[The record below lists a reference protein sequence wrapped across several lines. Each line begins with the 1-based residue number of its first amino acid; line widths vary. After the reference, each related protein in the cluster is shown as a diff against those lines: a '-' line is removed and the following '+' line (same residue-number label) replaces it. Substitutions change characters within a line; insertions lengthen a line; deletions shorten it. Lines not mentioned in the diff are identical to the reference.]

1 MPVSD
6 LVEQAPGKAS
16 HMGSNAHRIALQT
29 GATFALAVTLP
40 TAAAQ
45 FRLATVPDKLL
56 RPTSIAMPAAA
67 AATPAPAPTLQA
79 AAKSTTNYAG
89 SAWYGSAVQ
98 LELPRDA
105 GNGTY
110 TRPKVIVGIPSDSM
124 RTMMKSAGVTTKYCM
139 LPMLRART
147 KMNGDG
153 DINGTLWLYARC
165 TFY

>member
-16 HMGSNAHRIALQT
+16 HMGSNAHRIGLQA

-45 FRLATVPDKLL
+45 LRLATVPDNLL

-67 AATPAPAPTLQA
+67 ATSAPPPQA
-79 AAKSTTNYAG
+79 AARTTTNYAG

-110 TRPKVIVGIPSDSM
+110 TRPKLIVGIPSDSM
-124 RTMMKSAGVTTKYCM
+124 RNMMKSAGVTTKYCM

>member
-1 MPVSD
+1 
-6 LVEQAPGKAS
+6 
-16 HMGSNAHRIALQT
+16 MGSNAYRIAVQT
-29 GATFALAVTLP
+29 FAAFALATTLP
-40 TAAAQ
+40 SAAAQ
-45 FRLATVPDKLL
+45 LRLATVPDNLL

-67 AATPAPAPTLQA
+67 ATPAPTPQA
-79 AAKSTTNYAG
+79 SRSTTSYAG

-110 TRPKVIVGIPSDSM
+110 TRPKFIVGLPSDSM
-124 RTMMKSAGVTTKYCM
+124 RNMMKSAGVTTKYCM

-147 KMNGDG
+147 RMNGDG

>member
-1 MPVSD
+1 
-6 LVEQAPGKAS
+6 
-16 HMGSNAHRIALQT
+16 MGTYAHRVASQSAAVIAL
-29 GATFALAVTLP
+29 AALLP
-40 TAAAQ
+40 AAAAQ
-45 FRLATVPDKLL
+45 LRLGTVPENLL
-56 RPTSIAMPAAA
+56 RPTSIAMPADT
-67 AATPAPAPTLQA
+67 ATRASAPQTT
-79 AAKSTTNYAG
+79 KSSTSYAG

-110 TRPKVIVGIPSDSM
+110 TRPKFVVGLPSDSM
-124 RTMMKSAGVTTKYCM
+124 RNMMNSAGVATKNCM

-147 KMNGDG
+147 KMNADG

>member
-1 MPVSD
+1 
-6 LVEQAPGKAS
+6 
-16 HMGSNAHRIALQT
+16 MGSNALRIALQAA
-29 GATFALAVTLP
+29 ATIALAVALSSA
-40 TAAAQ
+40 TAQ
-45 FRLATVPDKLL
+45 VRLTTVSDNLL
-56 RPTSIAMPAAA
+56 RSTSIAMPADTGTQAS
-67 AATPAPAPTLQA
+67 TPQS
-79 AAKSTTNYAG
+79 AKQTTSYAR

-110 TRPKVIVGIPSDSM
+110 TRPKFVVGLPSDSM
-124 RTMMKSAGVTTKYCM
+124 RNMMNSAGVATKNCM

-153 DINGTLWLYARC
+153 DINGTLWVYARC